1 MPERFISV
9 TGAAAPLLRAN
20 IDTDALSPS
29 RLEKQFGEKGGDN
42 LAAGLFANWR
52 YEDDVKEIPD
62 FILNRPGFREAK
74 ILLAGPNF
82 GCGSSRESAV
92 WALKAF
98 GISCVIAP
106 SFGEIFYNNCFK
118 NGLLPVM
125 LDFDAIKALAEE
137 AAPGAPGALFT
148 VDLETQRITAPS
160 GNPVAFSVPA
170 FRRQGLLE
178 GLDEIAVTMQ
188 RQNEIDAFMAQARAA
203 RPWAYPNPR

>member
-1 MPERFISV
+1 MSERFVSV
-9 TGAAAPLLRAN
+9 IGAAAPLLRAN

-62 FILNRPGFREAK
+62 FILNMPGFREAK

-98 GISCVIAP
+98 GIECVIAP

-125 LDFDAIKALAEE
+125 LEFETTQALAEE
-137 AAPGAPGALFT
+137 ATPGAPEALFT
-148 VDLETQRITAPS
+148 VDLETQSIATPS
-160 GNPVAFSVPA
+160 GQKVAFAVPA

-188 RQNEIDAFMAQARAA
+188 RQDEIDAFMAQARAA
-203 RPWAYPNPR
+203 RAWAYPRAK